1 MRKDCKSNSSNNKRG
16 AKRSNKRVD
25 SKIRAGKQQD
35 ELREDKGYKDDYTN
49 DPEWYARSPELM
61 RLAASI
67 PFSNAAGVSFD
78 MDFNS
83 TGDAT
88 YTGQRITIPGLMV
101 ANVIPCPHV
110 DPYAND
116 PLNIAAN
123 SMLSYVVH
131 ANSRNLS
138 YNAPDL
144 MIYNIAMGNIYAY
157 INFLMRIYGTSQLF
171 STFNRNLPNMVITAQ
186 GVNYGDL
193 MSHLADFRYGIN
205 VLINKAA
212 SFSAPADMPYFR
224 RLAFLFSGIYAEGES
239 IKSQLYMYVPAGF
252 MQYAET
258 AQQTGGS
265 LTFKVFNNLEP
276 KTVDQLLAYGNELL
290 NAIIGSE
297 DMGVISGDILKAYG
311 ADGLLKLA
319 TLPEIY
325 TVTPVTDLNVLEQFQ
340 NMTWINTSYSDM
352 TVQIT
357 QSQKNTQ
364 GPVLVGGVSL
374 KTASQWLEAATNNFI
389 LTTILTDP
397 QPADVME
404 RTRLMCG
411 VMSLGTNAETF
422 YATEIVKQVQMW
434 KMNGGT
440 PNSSLVPF
448 VQGIA
453 QTMTQ
458 AQIKEMVQTH
468 CDLET
473 FKFHPRVNYNTTT
486 SATAFEFFGFALDT
500 DNYAVFNY
508 ATLERMNSAAIMS
521 LFMTH
526 VINLIQ

>member
-1 MRKDCKSNSSNNKRG
+1 MKRQNKPNGRKPQGKGQRRNKECVERTEERQDSRG
-16 AKRSNKRVD
+16 DR
-25 SKIRAGKQQD
+25 
-35 ELREDKGYKDDYTN
+35 GYSN
-49 DPEWYARSPELM
+49 DPEWYAKSPELM

-78 MDFNS
+78 MDYNS
-83 TGDAT
+83 SGDDT
-88 YTGQRITIPGLMV
+88 YTGSRITIPGLII

-123 SMLSYVVH
+123 SMLAYVVH

-144 MIYNIAMGNIYAY
+144 MIYNIAMGNVYAY
-157 INFLMRIYGTSQLF
+157 INFLMRIYGTAQLY
-171 STFNRNLPNMVITAQ
+171 STFNRNLPNLVITAQ

-193 MSHLADFRYGIN
+193 MAHLADFRYGIN

-212 SFSAPADMPYFR
+212 SFSAPADMAYFR

-252 MQYAET
+252 MQYSET
-258 AQQTGGS
+258 AEQTGGS
-265 LTFKVFNNLEP
+265 LTFKVFDNTVP
-276 KTVDQLLAYGNELL
+276 KTVDQLLSFGNDLL

-297 DMGVISGDILKAYG
+297 DMNVISGDILKAYG
-311 ADGLLKLA
+311 PEGLLKLA

-340 NMTWINTSYSDM
+340 NMTWLVSTFSNL
-352 TVQIT
+352 TVKIT

-374 KTASQWLEAATNNFI
+374 KTAAQSLEAATNNFI

-411 VMSLGTNAETF
+411 VQSLGDNAETF
-422 YATEIVKQVQMW
+422 YATEIVKDVQMW
-434 KMNGGT
+434 KMNGG
-440 PNSSLVPF
+440 VPANTY
-448 VQGIA
+448 VPYVANIG
-453 QTMTQ
+453 QTVTQ
-458 AQIKEMVQTH
+458 AQAKELVQTH

-473 FKFHPRVNYNTTT
+473 FKFHPRVNYSTTT
-486 SATAFEFFGFALDT
+486 GTSQFQFFGFALDT
-500 DNYAVFNY
+500 DNYAVFNF

-521 LFMTH
+521 MFMTH
-526 VINLIQ
+526 VINLVQ